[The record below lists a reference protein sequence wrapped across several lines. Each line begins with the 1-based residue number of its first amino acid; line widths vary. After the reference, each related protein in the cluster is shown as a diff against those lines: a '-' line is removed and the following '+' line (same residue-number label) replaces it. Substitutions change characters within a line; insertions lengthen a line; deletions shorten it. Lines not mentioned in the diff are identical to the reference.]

1 MNAHW
6 RFDAIGTTWDI
17 ETEAELPDE
26 AKEATRRL
34 IDEFDREWSRFRPD
48 SLVSQL
54 ARGAGVV
61 DAPADTVQLL
71 TMYQQLSDATGGSVN
86 PLVGDSLAAL
96 GYDGQVSLTV
106 GVPHAA
112 PADWQTM
119 LAWTNDSLALHRPA
133 TIDVG
138 AMGKG
143 KLVDLTIKTLA
154 AWTEGDV
161 TVDASGDIATRGTPI
176 RVGLEHPYD
185 TTKAI
190 GVIEVQN
197 EALCASATN
206 RRAWGDGLHHVIDAR
221 TGQPVRTVAAT
232 WAVAP
237 DAVTA
242 DAITTA
248 LFFEG
253 GPALAHAWDVQWVR
267 MLTNGQVEYSP
278 RSTAQL
284 FT

>member
-1 MNAHW
+1 MSAHW
-6 RFDAIGTTWDI
+6 RFDAIGTAWDV
-17 ETEAELPDE
+17 ETEEELPEE
-26 AKEATRRL
+26 AQLAARHL

-61 DAPADTVQLL
+61 DAPADAGQIFE
-71 TMYQQLSDATGGSVN
+71 MYRQLSDATGGSVN

-96 GYDGQVSLTV
+96 GYDAQVSLTV

-119 LAWTNDSLALHRPA
+119 LAWTSESLALGRPA
-133 TIDVG
+133 MIDIG

-143 KLVDLTIKTLA
+143 KLVDLVVDVLA

-161 TVDASGDIATRGTPI
+161 TVDGSGDIATRGTPI

-185 TTKAI
+185 TSRAI
-190 GVIEVQN
+190 GVVTIQDQ
-197 EALCASATN
+197 ALCASATN

-221 TGQPVRTVAAT
+221 TGLPVRTVAAT
-232 WAVAP
+232 WAVAQ
-237 DAVTA
+237 DAITA
-242 DAITTA
+242 DAVTTA

-253 GPALAHAWDVQWVR
+253 GPELAHNWGVEWVR
-267 MLTNGQVEYSP
+267 MLTDGRVEYSP
-278 RSTAQL
+278 GSTAEL
-284 FT
+284 FR